1 MTTRRANWNP
11 ENESERE
18 SRLRLQKLHRLAQE
32 FLAEVHNVANGECR
46 LTIPIRQSTHQ
57 NATVRFLS
65 SSGVTHSPKEALAG
79 RNLHL
84 IAGHNV
90 LYVRLSE
97 RPSVPRSRD
106 RTRHFCA
113 FAWLSPLVLAGPL
126 PVVNCGDSVRVFPS
140 TINRLTCTA

>member
-18 SRLRLQKLHRLAQE
+18 SRLRLQKMHRLAQE
-32 FLAEVHNVANGECR
+32 FLAEVHKVVANGESR
-46 LTIPIRQSTHQ
+46 LTIPSRESAHQ
-57 NATVRFLS
+57 NARVRLIS

-79 RNLHL
+79 RNLLL

-97 RPSVPRSRD
+97 QPSVPRSRD
-106 RTRHFCA
+106 RIRHFCA
-113 FAWLSPLVLAGPL
+113 FAWLSPLYLQAGCL
-126 PVVNCGDSVRVFPS
+126 
-140 TINRLTCTA
+140 